1 MPEGKSVPNDKM
13 LDLPDLKVFADNS
26 LRVAKMAK
34 YVCNKV
40 ENMGGGGGGGG
51 GGGQG
56 GSRRYRCTD
65 RINQLTTS

>member
-1 MPEGKSVPNDKM
+1 MHLTNAHHATPEGKSVPNDKM

-26 LRVAKMAK
+26 LSVAKMAK

-40 ENMGGGGGGGG
+40 ENMGGT
-51 GGGQG
+51 G